1 MQTVLRNVRRFTAE
15 GRTVDVR
22 YEGQQI
28 TAVSPTG
35 AAPDTHEHVIEG
47 HGRLA
52 CPGFVNAHTHL
63 PMILFRG
70 IADGVPLDVW
80 LEDHIWPL
88 ERQLTPEDVYWCT
101 LLALAEAIRCGTVA
115 VADMYFHCDEIGRA
129 VEESGLRAVLSNG
142 MIADTMDARG
152 QSELSHATA
161 VVKRWEGA
169 ADGRIRTALSPHA
182 VYTCGEEIWR
192 AAVEAA
198 DTAGVRIHTHLS
210 ESRTEVESWIDKT
223 GESPVATL
231 DRIGV
236 FSVPTLAAHC
246 VHVSDDDIAILAERG
261 VAVAHCPKSNAKLG
275 NGVAPVGAMRAA
287 GVTVAIGTDGAAS
300 NDRLNMLGE
309 LQAACLLQR
318 AATEDPMQPTAKD
331 AVAMATDAGRVAL
344 GLPPA
349 DVQPGDAADIVLIDT
364 DRTHTTPHGDPAPTL
379 VFASGAS
386 DVTDV
391 IVDGRHLMKD
401 GVLLTIDEERV
412 QSEVN
417 RLLRRLNH

>member
-15 GRTVDVR
+15 GRTEDVR

-35 AAPDTHEHVIEG
+35 TASDTHEHVIEG

-52 CPGFVNAHTHL
+52 CPGFINAHTHL
-63 PMILFRG
+63 PMVLFRG

-80 LEDHIWPL
+80 LEKHIWPL
-88 ERQLTPEDVYWCT
+88 ERQLAPEDVYWCT
-101 LLALAEAIRCGTVA
+101 LLALAEAIRSGTVA
-115 VADMYFHCDEIGRA
+115 VADMYFHCDEIARA

-142 MIADTMDARG
+142 MIAETMDARG

-192 AAVEAA
+192 ATVEAA
-198 DTAGVRIHTHLS
+198 VEFGVPIHTHLS
-210 ESRTEVESWIDKT
+210 ESQTEVDSWIDET
-223 GESPVATL
+223 GESPVAYL

-246 VHVSDDDIAILAERG
+246 VHVSADDIAILAERG

-275 NGVAPVGAMRAA
+275 NGAAPVNAMQAA
-287 GVTVAIGTDGAAS
+287 GVTVALGTDGAAS
-300 NDRLNMLGE
+300 NDRLDMIDE
-309 LQAACLLQR
+309 LQAACLIQR
-318 AATEDPMQPTAKD
+318 AVTGDPMHPSARD
-331 AVAMATDAGRVAL
+331 VFDMATTAGRQAL

-349 DVQPGDAADIVLIDT
+349 EIRSGDAADIVLIDT

-379 VFASGAS
+379 AFASGSS

-391 IVDGRHLMKD
+391 IVDGRCLMKD